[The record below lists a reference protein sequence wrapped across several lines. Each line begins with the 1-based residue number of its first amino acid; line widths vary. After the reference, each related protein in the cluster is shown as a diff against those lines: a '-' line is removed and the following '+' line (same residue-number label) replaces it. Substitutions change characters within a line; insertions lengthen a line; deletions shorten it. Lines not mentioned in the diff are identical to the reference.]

1 MPDESIAHENHHRA
15 RAQREE
21 GLRAR
26 LRERGKTTGQ
36 TPFGLL
42 GLANLDTRHKHQ
54 SESVWCEGHHVRNPV
69 AIRGHTDTQSMVLQR
84 MQLSLTTKVSSA
96 LQTPLSAQ
104 L

>member
-54 SESVWCEGHHVRNPV
+54 SESVWRANHSAVGLRVTANHNKRRRSWLRTRN
-69 AIRGHTDTQSMVLQR
+69 ANRC
-84 MQLSLTTKVSSA
+84 
-96 LQTPLSAQ
+96 
-104 L
+104 

>member
-26 LRERGKTTGQ
+26 LRERGKTMGQ

-54 SESVWCEGHHVRNPV
+54 SESVWCEAHHVRNPV
-69 AIRGHTDTQSMVLQR
+69 AIWGAFL
-84 MQLSLTTKVSSA
+84 
-96 LQTPLSAQ
+96 P
-104 L
+104 